1 MPTPYA
7 EHLDGRDP
15 VDVLRSSIADFHA
28 LTSHLTPDRWATP
41 YAPGK
46 WTAQQV
52 LVHLAQWEMIFGVRV
67 RCGVGL
73 PNYVVV
79 PMDQDPL
86 MGEAAVVD
94 GPMAYGAF
102 SGLRAM
108 NLALAAS
115 LTRDQ
120 RKTIVQHPERGA
132 IDVNDLLVTLAGHA
146 VHHLNQ
152 LRELFPLRELLPT
165 VS

>member
-7 EHLDGRDP
+7 QYVGSQDP
-15 VDVLRSSIADFHA
+15 VEVLRDSFKEYQA
-28 LTSHLTPDRWATP
+28 LMPRFDSAGWRRTRG
-41 YAPGK
+41 PGK
-46 WTAQQV
+46 WSAHEIM
-52 LVHLAQWEMIFGVRV
+52 VHVAQWEMIFGVRV

-94 GPMAYGAF
+94 GPMAYTAF
-102 SGLRAM
+102 DGMRAM
-108 NLALAAS
+108 NLELAAS
-115 LTRDQ
+115 LTPNQ
-120 RKTIVQHPERGA
+120 RKTVVQHPERGA

-146 VHHLNQ
+146 VHHLQQ
-152 LRELFPLRELLPT
+152 LRELRPAT
-165 VS
+165 

>member
-1 MPTPYA
+1 M
-7 EHLDGRDP
+7 
-15 VDVLRSSIADFHA
+15 DVLRDSFQEFQA
-28 LTSHLTPDRWATP
+28 LVPRFSAGDWHRTRGA
-41 YAPGK
+41 GK
-46 WTAQQV
+46 WSAHEIM
-52 LVHLAQWEMIFGVRV
+52 VHIAQWEMIFGVRV

-94 GPMAYGAF
+94 GLMAYTAF
-102 SGLRAM
+102 CGMRAM
-108 NLALAAS
+108 NVNLAAS
-115 LTRDQ
+115 LTPDQ
-120 RKTIVQHPERGA
+120 RKTVVQHPERGP

-152 LRELFPLRELLPT
+152 LRELLPPT
-165 VS
+165 